1 MRWIWSFVT
10 GLKLALVPKP
20 QITFKNKNMLIFR
33 QIFLGLSL
41 FAVANASLAAPITL
55 DGAHFTVSYD
65 PIQADVYGAGTV
77 SGSGDTV
84 FFTPT
89 QFKTSSGSGPA
100 SVSSALTLTFTI
112 ESGYAFTGLSY
123 SESGDYFLLGGAAVN
138 VAASVNAVNA
148 ATLAASSL
156 ALSPG
161 VALDAVTSFANFR
174 TTDWVL
180 SGDLSLLGLGGPSI
194 LQVTLDNTLFASTP
208 EAGYGFIEKKFV
220 GLSIATEP
228 ALPPVS
234 VPEPASWA
242 LLLAGMMA
250 ALLVGRRRVVHASET
265 GRRL

>member
-1 MRWIWSFVT
+1 MV
-10 GLKLALVPKP
+10 GLKLASMPKP
-20 QITFKNKNMLIFR
+20 QITFKNKKMLTFHK
-33 QIFLGLSL
+33 IFLGLSL
-41 FAVANASLAAPITL
+41 FAVANASHAAPITL
-55 DGAHFTVSYD
+55 DGGHFTVSYD
-65 PIQADVYGAGTV
+65 SSQADIYGGGTV

-112 ESGYAFTGLSY
+112 DSGYAFTGLSY
-123 SESGDYFLLGGAAVN
+123 LESGDYFLLGGAAVN

-148 ATLAASSL
+148 ASQASSSL

-180 SGDLSLLGLGGPSI
+180 SGDLSLLGLGAPNI
-194 LQVTLDNTLFASTP
+194 LQITLDNTLFASTP

-220 GLSIATEP
+220 GLSIVTEP

-242 LLLAGMMA
+242 LLLIGMTA
-250 ALLVGRRRVVHASET
+250 ALLVGRRRGVHASGT
-265 GRRL
+265 GWCL